1 MIHRETTF
9 HCTDVGWNKELA
21 PVQYT
26 GCGTNIFTG
35 LNAAQWAY
43 GVVVSHPLRMRKA
56 LGSIPSGSICSCTAL
71 VGVFF
76 LRLTEQHKDIRTSTR
91 LVPVTRRT
99 SKDSPSEASSS
110 PNTPGEEDWSHSN
123 WPAFVPRASVCQ
135 GRSGRLGC
143 SGRSGVFP
151 RRTLRQRILR
161 CFSSKH
167 LIRFEAFYPKQP
179 KDRRTSTHLWVY
191 SGLPPP

>member
-1 MIHRETTF
+1 
-9 HCTDVGWNKELA
+9 
-21 PVQYT
+21 
-26 GCGTNIFTG
+26 
-35 LNAAQWAY
+35 
-43 GVVVSHPLRMRKA
+43 MRKA

-191 SGLPPP
+191 SGLPPRPTSTAPVGVCQGLLPKQGGGLTKKGGWQNREGVTKQGGWNTGRG

>member
-76 LRLTEQHKDIRTSTR
+76 LRLTEQDRGRRTSTR

-99 SKDSPSEASSS
+99 SKDSPSEANFDQ
-110 PNTPGEEDWSHSN
+110 NTLHTT
-123 WPAFVPRASVCQ
+123 VSV
-135 GRSGRLGC
+135 
-143 SGRSGVFP
+143 
-151 RRTLRQRILR
+151 TM
-161 CFSSKH
+161 
-167 LIRFEAFYPKQP
+167 A
-179 KDRRTSTHLWVY
+179 
-191 SGLPPP
+191 

>member
-1 MIHRETTF
+1 M
-9 HCTDVGWNKELA
+9 A

-71 VGVFF
+71 AGLFF
-76 LRLTEQHKDIRTSTR
+76 LRLTEQDRGRRTSTR

-99 SKDSPSEASSS
+99 SKDSPSEANFDQ
-110 PNTPGEEDWSHSN
+110 NTLHTT
-123 WPAFVPRASVCQ
+123 VSVTM
-135 GRSGRLGC
+135 
-143 SGRSGVFP
+143 V
-151 RRTLRQRILR
+151 
-161 CFSSKH
+161 
-167 LIRFEAFYPKQP
+167 
-179 KDRRTSTHLWVY
+179 
-191 SGLPPP
+191 